1 MNYHTQ
7 NRWKKVYGTSGV
19 ITIRAFSA
27 VFYSKYLQRRVRVS
41 LHGVASKKQT
51 AIFAL

>member
-7 NRWKKVYGTSGV
+7 NRWKKLYGKSGV

-27 VFYSKYLQRRVRVS
+27 VFNSKYLQHRVRVS
-41 LHGVASKKQT
+41 LHGIASKKQT